1 MLTSSIARLAPP
13 SARRAAIEAWE
24 PGGWPIDCVAGR
36 RRIRCASR
44 RSKSEIPAQSM
55 YRFTFLLC
63 YSANAR
69 SSRGLCF
76 ARKRAGLPLRISVI
90 GCGYVGLVTGA
101 CLSEIGHHVTCT
113 DNDDS
118 KIQILNRGKLPIY
131 EPHLDLLIE
140 RNVREGRLKFT
151 ADPGAAVR
159 ESDVVF
165 ICVGTPPLEN
175 GDADLSAIDNVA
187 RMIAAEAGG
196 SKLVVE
202 KSTVPAQTGQELKRA
217 LSVYSRKSGA
227 NFTVASN
234 PEFLREGTAVNDFL
248 HPDRIV
254 IGVDDD
260 AAAKK
265 LREIYAPIL
274 DRKFKCPAHQ
284 DKCPVASAPAFVTTT
299 VNSAELIKHA
309 SNSFLALKI
318 SFANALADMCDQ
330 LGAYVQEV
338 TAAVGMDPRIGP
350 QFLQAGLGFGGFCLP
365 KDVQAFIRLAE
376 RVGIDFTL
384 LKAAE
389 QVNRQRIELLLAK
402 ARKALW
408 VLKGKKI
415 ALLGLAFKPNTDDI
429 RFSPAIEAAKRFMAE
444 GASLHAFDPQAME
457 KTRKALPQISL
468 AKNPYEAVKDVD
480 AVIIATEWDEFRKLD
495 WKRVYNE
502 MARPLVLDARNF
514 LVPSEMRAL
523 GFEYHSFG
531 RPE

>member
-1 MLTSSIARLAPP
+1 MSESIAITVVG
-13 SARRAAIEAWE
+13 S
-24 PGGWPIDCVAGR
+24 
-36 RRIRCASR
+36 
-44 RSKSEIPAQSM
+44 
-55 YRFTFLLC
+55 
-63 YSANAR
+63 
-69 SSRGLCF
+69 
-76 ARKRAGLPLRISVI
+76 
-90 GCGYVGLVTGA
+90 GYVGLVAAA
-101 CLSEIGHHVTCT
+101 CFAEIGHRVLCV
-113 DNDDS
+113 DNDEA
-118 KIQILNRGKLPIY
+118 KVNALNQGVVPIHEEFLP
-131 EPHLDLLIE
+131 ELLGRHRLSGAVQFTTDLSHATQQSQVI
-140 RNVREGRLKFT
+140 
-151 ADPGAAVR
+151 
-159 ESDVVF
+159 F
-165 ICVGTPPLEN
+165 IAVGTPQSQAGN
-175 GDADLSAIDNVA
+175 ADLSYVDAVA
-187 RMIAAEAGG
+187 SEIAR
-196 SKLVVE
+196 SIHSYKVIVE
-202 KSTVPAQTGQELKRA
+202 KSTVP
-217 LSVYSRKSGA
+217 VYTNDWIRRTIERNGVSRDL
-227 NFTVASN
+227 FDVTSN

-330 LGAYVQEV
+330 LGADVQEV

-502 MARPLVLDARNF
+502 MARPLVIDARNS
-514 LVPSEMRAL
+514 LNPAEMKAL
-523 GFEYHSFG
+523 GFEYYSFG
-531 RPE
+531 R

>member
-1 MLTSSIARLAPP
+1 M
-13 SARRAAIEAWE
+13 
-24 PGGWPIDCVAGR
+24 
-36 RRIRCASR
+36 
-44 RSKSEIPAQSM
+44 
-55 YRFTFLLC
+55 
-63 YSANAR
+63 
-69 SSRGLCF
+69 
-76 ARKRAGLPLRISVI
+76 RISVI

-101 CLSEIGHHVTCT
+101 CFAEIGHQVTCT
-113 DNDDS
+113 DNDES
-118 KIQILNRGKLPIY
+118 KIVTLRAGKLPIY
-131 EPHLDLLIE
+131 EPHLDALVQKNIS
-140 RNVREGRLKFT
+140 EGRLHFT
-151 ADPGAAVR
+151 SDAGQAVR
-159 ESDVVF
+159 SSEAVF
-165 ICVGTPPLEN
+165 ICVGTPPLDN

-187 RMIAAEAGG
+187 RMIATEGG
-196 SKLVVE
+196 GPKLVVE

-217 LSVYSRKSGA
+217 LDVYSRKSGT

-254 IGVDDD
+254 VGVDDP

-274 DRKFKCPAHQ
+274 DKKFNCPAH
-284 DKCPVASAPAFVTTT
+284 DGKCPDSSPPAFVVTT

-318 SFANALADMCDQ
+318 SFANSLADMCDR
-330 LGAYVQEV
+330 LGADVQEV

-384 LKAAE
+384 LKAVE
-389 QVNRQRIELLLAK
+389 QVNKQRIDLLLAK

-429 RFSPAIEAAKRFMAE
+429 RFSPAIDAARRFLAE
-444 GASLHAFDPQAME
+444 GANLHAYDPQAMD
-457 KTRKALPQISL
+457 KTRKLLPEISF
-468 AKNPYEAVKDVD
+468 AKNPYELVND
-480 AVIIATEWDEFRKLD
+480 ADAAIIATEWDEFQRLD
-495 WKRVYNE
+495 WKRVHNE
-502 MARPLVLDARNF
+502 MARPLVIDARNV
-514 LVPSEMRAL
+514 LNPAEMKSL
-523 GFEYHSFG
+523 GFEYYSFG
-531 RPE
+531 R

>member
-1 MLTSSIARLAPP
+1 M
-13 SARRAAIEAWE
+13 
-24 PGGWPIDCVAGR
+24 
-36 RRIRCASR
+36 
-44 RSKSEIPAQSM
+44 
-55 YRFTFLLC
+55 
-63 YSANAR
+63 
-69 SSRGLCF
+69 
-76 ARKRAGLPLRISVI
+76 SVI

-101 CLSEIGHHVTCT
+101 CFAEIGHQVTCT
-113 DNDDS
+113 DDDES
-118 KIQILNRGKLPIY
+118 KIAVLRSGKLPIY
-131 EPHLDLLIE
+131 EPHRDALVEKNI
-140 RNVREGRLKFT
+140 REGRLRFVSN
-151 ADPGAAVR
+151 PGEAVR
-159 ESDVVF
+159 SSEAVF

-187 RMIAAEAGG
+187 RMIATEGG
-196 SKLVVE
+196 GAKLVAE

-234 PEFLREGTAVNDFL
+234 PEFLREGTAVTDFL
-248 HPDRIV
+248 HTALFV
-254 IGVDDD
+254 VGVDDD
-260 AAAKK
+260 AAAKN

-274 DRKFKCPAHQ
+274 DRKFKCPAHH
-284 DKCPVASAPAFVTTT
+284 DTCPAVSAPVFVTTT

-330 LGAYVQEV
+330 LGADVQEV

-389 QVNRQRIELLLAK
+389 QVNRQRIDLLLAK

-415 ALLGLAFKPNTDDI
+415 ALLGVAFKPKTDDI
-429 RFSPAIEAAKRFMAE
+429 RFSPAIDAGKRFLAE
-444 GASLHAFDPQAME
+444 GAVLHAFDPQAME
-457 KTRKALPQISL
+457 KTRKALPQVTL
-468 AKNPYEAVKDVD
+468 AKNTYETLKADDAAV
-480 AVIIATEWDEFRKLD
+480 IATEWDEFRTLV

-502 MARPLVLDARNF
+502 MARPLIIDARNF
-514 LVPSEMRAL
+514 LNPAEMKAL
-523 GFEYHSFG
+523 GFEYYSFG
-531 RPE
+531 RQ